1 MATVAARPNDG
12 QTLSNLNKALIG
24 FDLMTVASIHIHTGN
39 YPPYNIIKFD
49 DTHYGIEIAIS
60 GFTKEEVSIQIDQ
73 SQLTVRGEHV
83 IIPENESINYLHRG
97 LANRNF
103 EQIFTL
109 TEYLTVED
117 AIIKDGLLKISF
129 LRIIPLW
136 RQPHNITIK

>member
-73 SQLTVRGEHV
+73 SQLTVQRR
-83 IIPENESINYLHRG
+83 Y
-97 LANRNF
+97 A
-103 EQIFTL
+103 
-109 TEYLTVED
+109 
-117 AIIKDGLLKISF
+117 KLKSG
-129 LRIIPLW
+129 RS
-136 RQPHNITIK
+136 